1 MQSDSS
7 ITLKLDP
14 DALDSTTSPSS
25 PSDEL
30 MDNEKSPSGSLNL
43 NSKDSEDLSINS
55 KKIRKKRTAY
65 HKIDDEIRIKL
76 LEAVHNGETLK
87 SAAKRYRINYS
98 SAKSV
103 LHTYR
108 KEGRIFKKSGQDTPF
123 EANNMAQNPI
133 NFIQGPSINL
143 NQSMFYPTMQNFA
156 EASPN
161 HRMIHLQPSPT
172 HGLVDNFMSKLKLES
187 QHNAMEEGLRIPQQQ
202 GLFPHLS
209 KLLQNNQDK
218 TPVSNFPRGLNA
230 SPMSNTNIPQLFQQA
245 NPIEKLKYLDG
256 FYMNYSNSPLSNC
269 DRITADTSG
278 SSRRYLKANQPREFE
293 SFSDM
298 VNSLQQPH
306 PLQPEE
312 MYASQP
318 PRLTAAQAQML
329 QERMEGK
336 VMGTEDP
343 HWTGKIENAAIDT
356 YKTFMDAQ
364 NLLKDALKKAS
375 YLNNL
380 MHLQKTQSESP
391 INGQFFNYMSH

>member
-7 ITLKLDP
+7 ITLKIDP
-14 DALDSTTSPSS
+14 DALESTTTSPSS
-25 PSDEL
+25 PSDGIIE
-30 MDNEKSPSGSLNL
+30 NEKSPSNL
-43 NSKDSEDLSINS
+43 DSKDSEDISMNS

-123 EANNMAQNPI
+123 DPSNMQQNSI

-143 NQSMFYPTMQNFA
+143 NQNMFYPMQSLDP
-156 EASPN
+156 SPN
-161 HRMIHLQPSPT
+161 NRMIHLQPSPT
-172 HGLVDNFMSKLKLES
+172 HGLVDNFMNKLKLES
-187 QHNAMEEGLRIPQQQ
+187 QPAHEEGLRVPQLIPRL
-202 GLFPHLS
+202 G
-209 KLLQNNQDK
+209 LLQNAQEK
-218 TPVSNFPRGLNA
+218 TPVNNNIPFPRGVNV
-230 SPMSNTNIPQLFQQA
+230 SPMSNASIPHLFQSN
-245 NPIEKLKYLDG
+245 NPLEKLKYLDN

-269 DRITADTSG
+269 ERMTADTSG
-278 SSRRYLKANQPREFE
+278 SSRRYLKSNPREFD

-298 VNSLQQPH
+298 VNSLQQAH
-306 PLQPEE
+306 SFQSEE
-312 MYASQP
+312 MYPSQP
-318 PRLTAAQAQML
+318 RLNAAAQML
-329 QERMEGK
+329 QEQRLQQQG
-336 VMGTEDP
+336 EDA

-380 MHLQKTQSESP
+380 MQIQKTQTESP
-391 INGQFFNYMSH
+391 INGQLFNYLSH